1 MKITI
6 ISTFPPYRGGIAH
19 FNTLLYNYFKKN
31 HDVSVINFSRQ
42 YPSILFPGKS
52 QLDNRMTT
60 AEIFGDRLLDS
71 IDPISWIKVFQKLKK
86 DSPNLIIYKY
96 WMPFF
101 APSLGTIAFLTNR
114 YTKVKSLCIIDN
126 LIPHERKIGDMLLN
140 RYIIN
145 STNYFLVMSKKVEQD
160 LIKLKPDAKYKL
172 VKHPIYTNFGIP
184 LSKQVAKKNLNITE
198 EKVILY
204 FGYIRKYKGIKYLI
218 RAIPKI
224 LENLDVKTIIA
235 GEFYDSREPYIK
247 EIKKTGKE
255 DKIMLVDSFIPDDK
269 VNIYF
274 SAADL
279 AVLPY
284 TSATQSGIV
293 QIAMNY
299 NLPCLVTNVG
309 GLPEVVKHGKN
320 GFLVP
325 PENSDAIAQAV
336 IDFYKVVNRHRM
348 VENVK
353 DQKLKYG
360 WNQIEN
366 SMLELYSSQR

>member
-42 YPSILFPGKS
+42 YPNILFPGKS
-52 QLDNRMTT
+52 QLDNKTNIEE
-60 AEIFGDRLLDS
+60 AFNNRLLDS
-71 IDPISWIKVFQKLKK
+71 INPLSWIKVFQKLKK

-101 APSLGTIAFLTNR
+101 APSIGTIAFLANR
-114 YTKVKSLCIIDN
+114 HTKIKSLCIIDN
-126 LIPHERKIGDMLLN
+126 LLPHERRLGDMLLSK
-140 RYIIN
+140 YIIN
-145 STNYFLVMSKKVEQD
+145 NTNYFLVMSKKVEEE

-172 VKHPIYTNFGIP
+172 VKHPIYNNFGKP
-184 LSKQVAKKNLNITE
+184 LSKQVARKNLDITE

-204 FGYIRKYKGIKYLI
+204 FGYIRKYKGIEYLI
-218 RAIPKI
+218 KAVPKI
-224 LENLDVKTIIA
+224 LENVDVKTIIA
-235 GEFYDSREPYIK
+235 GEFYESREPYIQ

-255 DKIMLVDSFIPDDK
+255 DKIMLVDSFIPDDR
-269 VNIYF
+269 VNAYF

-279 AVLPY
+279 VVLPY

-299 NLPCLVTNVG
+299 NLPCLVTKVG
-309 GLPEVVKHGKN
+309 GLPEVIKHGKN

-336 IDFYKVVNRHRM
+336 IDFYKVVNRPRM
-348 VENVK
+348 VENVR

>member
-42 YPSILFPGKS
+42 YPNILFPGKS
-52 QLDNRMTT
+52 QLDNKTNIEE
-60 AEIFGDRLLDS
+60 AFNNRLLDS
-71 IDPISWIKVFQKLKK
+71 INPLSWIKVFQKLKK

-114 YTKVKSLCIIDN
+114 YTKVKSLCIVDN
-126 LIPHERKIGDMLLN
+126 LIPHERRIGDMLLN
-140 RYIIN
+140 KYIIN
-145 STNYFLVMSKKVEQD
+145 STNYFLVMSKKVEEE

-172 VKHPIYTNFGIP
+172 VKHPIYSNFGKP
-184 LSKQVAKKNLNITE
+184 LSKQVARRNLDITE

-218 RAIPKI
+218 RAVPKI

-235 GEFYDSREPYIK
+235 GEFYESPEPYIH
-247 EIKKTGKE
+247 EVRKTGKE

-269 VNIYF
+269 VNVYF

-279 AVLPY
+279 VVLPY

-336 IDFYKVVNRHRM
+336 IDFYKVVNRPRM

-353 DQKLKYG
+353 DQKLRYG

-366 SMLELYSSQR
+366 SMFELYSSQR